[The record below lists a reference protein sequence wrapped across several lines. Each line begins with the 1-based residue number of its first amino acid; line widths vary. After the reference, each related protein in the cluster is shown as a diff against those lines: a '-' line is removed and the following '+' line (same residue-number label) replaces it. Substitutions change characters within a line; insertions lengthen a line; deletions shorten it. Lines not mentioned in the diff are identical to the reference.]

1 MELPTKQ
8 EIIKFQEKILNDP
21 IFFVENVL
29 GNPLWEKQ
37 REILEAVRDNSEVAI
52 RSCHASGKSYVA

>member
-8 EIIKFQEKILNDP
+8 EIINFQNKIRQDPVFFIEK
-21 IFFVENVL
+21 VL

-37 REILEAVRDNSEVAI
+37 RYWKRSEITMKWR
-52 RSCHASGKSYVA
+52 